1 LITSKT
7 EILAPPR
14 ILRTAVHIHPNGR
27 YGVRDLRV
35 GPPAPLSVAMGDDL
49 QSHAET
55 FDLPESSTVAE
66 AVAFL

>member
-1 LITSKT
+1 
-7 EILAPPR
+7 
-14 ILRTAVHIHPNGR
+14 
-27 YGVRDLRV
+27 
-35 GPPAPLSVAMGDDL
+35 VAMGDDL